1 MSKTT
6 FICVKFFFFLTDS
19 MKDITSFPEAY
30 WYWDAGVNNFFK
42 GQSESHVLSEGRNM
56 QCDVRKIR
64 SMTLEL

>member
-1 MSKTT
+1 
-6 FICVKFFFFLTDS
+6 
-19 MKDITSFPEAY
+19 MKDITSFPEVY

-42 GQSESHVLSEGRNM
+42 GQSESHVLSEGSNM